1 MYQNAGLAPEY
12 TYKILVIYTDSYLA
26 EPCYTGFNSKMDN
39 TVSNSASSDHGIL
52 ANIEKYRSSMRKS
65 EVKVADYVIANSASV
80 IHMRIVDLAQEALV
94 SEPTIVRF
102 CRAIHCNGF
111 QEFKVKLAQNLAI
124 ANNIGQFAIAED
136 DSIEDI
142 CEKVADTTIQRLHEV
157 KDQLL
162 PDQVAQASSVISKA
176 RRVEFYGFGASAAV
190 ATDAL
195 HKFFRLQIATATYS
209 DPHMQSMSAVTLNE
223 QDVVVAISQSGRTKD
238 LLHSIKL
245 AQTYNATVICLA
257 PEGTPISIA
266 ADIPIYIN
274 IDEDTDQFTPMTS
287 RIAHLMVID
296 MLAIA
301 VTQRRGPDFIEHLNA
316 IKESIKS
323 LRLDN

>member
-1 MYQNAGLAPEY
+1 M
-12 TYKILVIYTDSYLA
+12 S
-26 EPCYTGFNSKMDN
+26 N
-39 TVSNSASSDHGIL
+39 TASNSHGIL
-52 ANIEKYRSSMRKS
+52 ATIEQYRSSMRKS
-65 EVKVADYVIANSASV
+65 EIKVAEYVILNSASV

-111 QEFKVKLAQNLAI
+111 QEFKVKLAQDLAVT
-124 ANNIGQFAIAED
+124 NNIGQFAIAED
-136 DSIEDI
+136 DPIEDI

-162 PDQVAQASSVISKA
+162 PTQIAKASSVISKA
-176 RRVEFYGFGASAAV
+176 RRLEFYGFGASAAV

-223 QDVVVAISQSGRTKD
+223 KDVVVAISQSGRTKD

-245 AQTYNATVICLA
+245 AQTYGATVVSLA
-257 PEGTPISIA
+257 PESTPISLA

-301 VTQRRGPDFIEHLNA
+301 VTQRRGPEFVEHLNA

-323 LRLDN
+323 LRLEN